1 MGASI
6 ATLMGCRWALPARA
20 AEPPSDPATGGG
32 REAATEQFPAGL
44 IGSPAQYP
52 SSMMNTMRELTEVAP
67 GVLVTTSRR
76 DRTTSTVVI
85 SGGSAL
91 LVDPSWEPDE
101 LAGLADAIQA
111 RGLTVV
117 AGFATHTHH
126 DHLLWHPRFGD
137 APRWASART
146 VELAGQRREQLVAAL
161 GPDWPPE
168 LAELVGRLQVAVGE
182 LADTTTEPVMLLEH
196 DGHCP
201 GHTALWLAERR
212 VLIAG
217 DLLSD
222 VELPLPHDPDD
233 LSAYLKGLELLAPYV
248 RQADVLIP
256 GHGSPTDRPVQRLDA
271 DRRYLD
277 ALIAGIE
284 PPDPRRE
291 LPGMDQAHR
300 RNVEIAAG
308 FSRR

>member
-1 MGASI
+1 M
-6 ATLMGCRWALPARA
+6 
-20 AEPPSDPATGGG
+20 AELS
-32 REAATEQFPAGL
+32 
-44 IGSPAQYP
+44 
-52 SSMMNTMRELTEVAP
+52 EVAP
-67 GVLVTTSRR
+67 GVLVATSRR
-76 DRTTSTVVI
+76 DSTTSTVVV
-85 SGGSAL
+85 SGRSAL
-91 LVDPSWEPDE
+91 LVDPAWEPDE
-101 LAGLADAIQA
+101 LVGIADAVEA
-111 RGLTVV
+111 LGLRVGG
-117 AGFATHTHH
+117 GFATHAHY

-137 APRWASART
+137 GPRWASAGT
-146 VELAGQRREQLVAAL
+146 VDRAAQQREQLVAEL

-168 LAELVGRLQVAVGE
+168 LAELVGRLQVAVND

-217 DLLSD
+217 DMLSD

-233 LSAYLKGLELLAPYV
+233 LAEYFKGLELLAPYV

-256 GHGSPTDRPVQRLDA
+256 GHGSPTDRPVRRLDS

-284 PPDPRRE
+284 PADPRRE

-308 FSRR
+308 FARR